1 MTENDSDLRF
11 FEERVVPSSPSAQL
25 ASEKTRLILKGGHA
39 ISYAGLFLFS
49 IVLFFRPYEIISA
62 LSSFKT
68 MAFWTAIFT
77 LLVYIPSQIG
87 REGNLTARPREV
99 NLVLLLCLTALLSMP
114 LAADPKMAWE
124 AFNQEFIKAV
134 LMFIVL
140 VNVVNTERRLKG
152 LLLLT
157 LAVSCYLSWHALND
171 YRVGNFYDQFSRVK
185 GAIGGM
191 FGNPNDMALHLV
203 TMLPITVALL
213 LSTRN
218 FAGKMLYGVCGALIT
233 VATVVTFS
241 RGGFIGLMAAALV
254 MAWKFGRRNRV
265 GVVAL
270 TAVTLLL
277 FIAFAPGSYG
287 TRLLSIVDT
296 GLDASGSHNARN
308 ELLKRS
314 VVVTLA
320 NPVFGIGIGNFPIV
334 GIRNLVS
341 HNAFTQVGAEMGIT
355 AMMIYTLFMLTPLTR
370 LRRIERE
377 TLGSPPELRR
387 FYCLA
392 VGLQASLV
400 GYMVSS
406 FFVSVAYQFYVYYL
420 VGYAVSLR
428 RIYDAREVATTGVSA
443 KSSFI
448 SVEQHEADAANRE

>member
-1 MTENDSDLRF
+1 M
-11 FEERVVPSSPSAQL
+11 
-25 ASEKTRLILKGGHA
+25 ILKGGHA

-218 FAGKMLYGVCGALIT
+218 FAGKMLYGVCGALMT

-241 RGGFIGLMAAALV
+241 RGGFIGLMAAGLV

-296 GLDASGSHNARN
+296 GLDASGSHNA
-308 ELLKRS
+308 
-314 VVVTLA
+314 
-320 NPVFGIGIGNFPIV
+320 
-334 GIRNLVS
+334 
-341 HNAFTQVGAEMGIT
+341 
-355 AMMIYTLFMLTPLTR
+355 
-370 LRRIERE
+370 
-377 TLGSPPELRR
+377 
-387 FYCLA
+387 
-392 VGLQASLV
+392 
-400 GYMVSS
+400 
-406 FFVSVAYQFYVYYL
+406 
-420 VGYAVSLR
+420 
-428 RIYDAREVATTGVSA
+428 
-443 KSSFI
+443 
-448 SVEQHEADAANRE
+448 